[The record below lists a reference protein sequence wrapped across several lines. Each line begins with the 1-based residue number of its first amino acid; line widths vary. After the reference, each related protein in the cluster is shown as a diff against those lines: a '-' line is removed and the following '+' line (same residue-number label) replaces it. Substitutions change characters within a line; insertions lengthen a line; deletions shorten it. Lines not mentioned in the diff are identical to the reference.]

1 MALETHFTTS
11 ITLMVLM
18 TLHYGSALKPTG
30 ASTTVS
36 HIPATKISK
45 FEGNG
50 CPGICTCGLSFDRDV
65 LRISDCSEDPKDDL
79 NQVIDSHKDIVRLEI
94 VDSYLTTL
102 PYNLSNLKQLTHLK
116 LQNNMLEIVSK
127 ELYSLTHLKSLDLSF
142 NEIDAIPC
150 ELSNLTELTFL
161 NFSGNWIES
170 INCGFSDMAKL
181 TTLDLSYNDFNEFDP
196 CQLSTLSHLTTH
208 DLSLNGIQTVF
219 CNPLSCD
226 MSNLSQLSSLDLS
239 SNKIQSVQ
247 CDFSNFPS
255 LTYLK
260 LLHNKLSTFPCDLS
274 TLTQVTSLDLSNN
287 EISSVQCNLANL
299 TNLTSLKLFENDLD
313 RFPCELSTL
322 NYLTSLDLSNNK
334 IKSVHCDFSKFGR
347 LTYLNFGYNKLSTFP
362 CDLSTLTQVTSL
374 DFTHNQIS
382 SVPCNLSNL
391 TNLIHLNLISNH
403 LNKFPC
409 ELSSLNRL
417 SSLDLSENRIRSVQC
432 DVSNLTRLTS
442 LGLSA
447 NKLFTFPRKLST
459 LTSLTTLDLTDNEI
473 PSMQLNLSN
482 LTRLNSFEIAGNNLN
497 TFQCELSILTQLT
510 YLDLSFNMIA
520 SVKCDLSNLTQL
532 TSLNLQANDLSTVP
546 SALFTLLSLTSL
558 DLSHNHLTS
567 LPYGLSTL
575 TQLTHLDISRNS
587 LTTVPCAISNL
598 TLLINL
604 NLVGNKIMSLQCD
617 LSHLTH
623 LTYLNLGS
631 NHLST
636 FPCPLT
642 ALTNLEAL
650 VISKNRITS
659 VHCNL
664 SNLTCLTGLNLN
676 YNALPIVPSELFA
689 LTQLNSLALSQN
701 EIESVPCGMSTLTQL
716 RFLYLDNNH
725 INSVVC
731 DLSNLTKV
739 IEFDLSNNEIY
750 TLDSWPIS
758 LTYKG
763 SLKYLG
769 FEYNYI
775 SQFTNHARA
784 PASLCI
790 EKMSAISLYR
800 NNIKHFMDI
809 IKGWNLKVSSNEELS
824 ECLDLLLDK
833 VEGNPLSCDCI
844 DYGVYKQMQA
854 RNVTGYELMCHYPA
868 RLRDKDPLKLSLDQF
883 ICDISTNCPAG
894 CKCTKSP
901 YYQNITVNCEQ
912 FEENLLPK
920 DIPKLPSE
928 EYQYCLDYRE
938 GNMSKLSYR
947 PYLSKIG
954 TAKFSH
960 NAISEVSLDAILAL
974 QNVSVLHLDDNR
986 LERLPD
992 NITTAQ
998 LRNVIDVTL
1007 SRNPWVCDC
1016 AALST
1021 KKWMT
1026 DHEKAIT
1033 DKHLVKC
1040 NSPSLMSNRKMMYT
1054 EDNLFCPNE
1063 NSNYVILAA
1072 VFGSCIPII
1081 CIILFSIIVMRI
1093 RKLIIDKHL
1102 AERMMI
1108 LDETNKEFDVFVSYA
1123 SEDEDYILD
1132 DFIPELENHNFKVC
1146 FHRIHFLGGN
1156 TIIDNISECI
1166 NNSKRTLV
1174 YFSNFYKDSRFC
1186 MYEFKEALNKD
1197 VREGTV
1203 RLITIKDTD
1212 LDVTDL
1218 DDSTRAYFEK
1228 STYIEKDVVK
1238 FWDNILHSLPKKPAD
1253 IEDVEMQE
1261 L

>member
-1 MALETHFTTS
+1 MALEAHFTIS

-18 TLHYGSALKPTG
+18 TLYYGSALKPTG

-45 FEGNG
+45 FDGNG
-50 CPGICTCGLSFDRDV
+50 CPVICTCGLSFDRDV
-65 LRISDCSEDPKDDL
+65 LRISDCSKDPKDEL
-79 NQVIDSHKDIVRLEI
+79 NQVIDSHKDIARLEI
-94 VDSYLTTL
+94 VNSYLTTL

-116 LQNNMLEIVSK
+116 LQNNMLGIVSK
-127 ELYSLTHLKSLDLSF
+127 ELFSLTHLKSLDLSF
-142 NEIDAIPC
+142 NEMDAIPC
-150 ELSNLTELTFL
+150 ELSDLTELTVL
-161 NFSGNWIES
+161 DLSGNWIES
-170 INCGFSDMAKL
+170 IMCDLSNMAKL
-181 TTLDLSYNDFNEFDP
+181 ATLDLSYNNFNAFNP
-196 CQLSTLSHLTTH
+196 CQLSTLSHLTTL
-208 DLSLNGIQTVF
+208 DLSVNQIQAVL
-219 CNPLSCD
+219 CDPLSCD
-226 MSNLSQLSSLDLS
+226 MSNLSQLRSLDLL
-239 SNKIQSVQ
+239 NNNIQSVQ
-247 CDFSNFPS
+247 CDFSNFSS
-255 LTYLK
+255 LTYL
-260 LLHNKLSTFPCDLS
+260 NFSSNDLSTFACDLS
-274 TLTQVTSLDLSNN
+274 SLTQVTSLDLSNN
-287 EISSVQCNLANL
+287 WISSVQCNLANL
-299 TNLTSLKLFENDLD
+299 TNLTSLNLFGNELD

-322 NYLTSLDLSNNK
+322 TQLTSLDLS
-334 IKSVHCDFSKFGR
+334 V
-347 LTYLNFGYNKLSTFP
+347 
-362 CDLSTLTQVTSL
+362 
-374 DFTHNQIS
+374 NQI
-382 SVPCNLSNL
+382 
-391 TNLIHLNLISNH
+391 T
-403 LNKFPC
+403 
-409 ELSSLNRL
+409 
-417 SSLDLSENRIRSVQC
+417 SVQC
-432 DVSNLTRLTS
+432 DFSNLTRLIS
-442 LGLSA
+442 LHLSA
-447 NKLFTFPRKLST
+447 NKLFTFPWILST
-459 LTSLTTLDLTDNEI
+459 LTNLTTLYLGDNEI
-473 PSMQLNLSN
+473 PSVQVNLSN
-482 LTRLNSFEIAGNNLN
+482 LTRLNSLELSGNNLN
-497 TFQCELSILTQLT
+497 TFPCELSILTQLT
-510 YLDLSFNMIA
+510 SLDLSYNMIA

-532 TSLNLQANDLSTVP
+532 TSLSLQANDLSTVP

-598 TLLINL
+598 ILLTNL
-604 NLVGNKIMSLQCD
+604 KLVGNKIMSVQCD

-642 ALTNLEAL
+642 ALTNLETL
-650 VISKNRITS
+650 VISNNRITS

-664 SNLTCLTGLNLN
+664 LNLTSLTDLNLI
-676 YNALPIVPSELFA
+676 YNALPIVSSELFA
-689 LTQLNSLALSQN
+689 LTQLNSLALSHN
-701 EIESVPCGMSTLTQL
+701 EIESVPCGLSTLTQL
-716 RFLYLDNNH
+716 MFLYLHNNH
-725 INSVVC
+725 IHSVVC
-731 DLSNLTKV
+731 DLSNLTKL

-750 TLDSWPIS
+750 ALDSWPIS

-769 FEYNYI
+769 LDYNYI

-784 PASLCI
+784 PATLCN
-790 EKMSAISLYR
+790 EKIRAISLYR

-809 IKGWNLKVSSNEELS
+809 VEGWNLKVSNNEELS
-824 ECLDLLLDK
+824 ECLDLLVDQIEK
-833 VEGNPLSCDCI
+833 NPLSCDCV
-844 DYGVYKQMQA
+844 DYDAYRQMQA
-854 RNVTGYELMCHYPA
+854 RNVTGYELTCHYPA
-868 RLRDKDPLKLSLDQF
+868 RLYGKDPFKLSLDQF

-894 CKCTKSP
+894 CKCTNIP

-912 FEENLLPK
+912 FAENLLPK

-928 EYQYCLDYRE
+928 EYQYCIDYRE

-947 PYLSKIG
+947 PYLSKIR

-998 LRNVIDVTL
+998 LRDVIDVTL

-1026 DHEKAIT
+1026 DHAKAIT

-1054 EDNLFCPNE
+1054 EDNLFCTNE
-1063 NSNYVILAA
+1063 NSDYVILAA
-1072 VFGSCIPII
+1072 FFGTCIPVI
-1081 CIILFSIIVMRI
+1081 CIFSIIVMRI
-1093 RKLIIDKHL
+1093 RKFIIDKHL
-1102 AERMMI
+1102 AERMMH
-1108 LDETNKEFDVFVSYA
+1108 LDETDKEFDVFVSYA
-1123 SEDEDYILD
+1123 NEDEDYILD
-1132 DFIPELENHNFKVC
+1132 DFIPQLENHNFKVC

-1156 TIIDNISECI
+1156 TIIDNISECV

-1203 RLITIKDTD
+1203 RLITIKDQD

-1228 STYIEKDVVK
+1228 CTYIEKDAIK
-1238 FWDNILHSLPKKPAD
+1238 FWENILHSLPKKPDD

>member
-1 MALETHFTTS
+1 MALEAHFTRS
-11 ITLMVLM
+11 ITFMVLM
-18 TLHYGSALKPTG
+18 TLYYGSALKPTG

-50 CPGICTCGLSFDRDV
+50 CPVICTCGLSFDRDV
-65 LRISDCSEDPKDDL
+65 LRISDCSEDPEDDL
-79 NQVIDSHKDIVRLEI
+79 TQVIDLHKDIVRLEI
-94 VDSYLTTL
+94 VDSRLTTL
-102 PYNLSNLKQLTHLK
+102 AYNLSNLKQLTHLK
-116 LQNNMLEIVSK
+116 LQNNMPGIVSK
-127 ELYSLTHLKSLDLSF
+127 ELFSLTHLKSLDLSF

-170 INCGFSDMAKL
+170 INCGFSDMANL
-181 TTLDLSYNDFNEFDP
+181 TTLDLSYNDFYAFDP
-196 CQLSTLSHLTTH
+196 CQLSTLSHLTTL
-208 DLSLNGIQTVF
+208 DLSMNKIQAVL
-219 CNPLSCD
+219 CDPISCD
-226 MSNLSQLSSLDLS
+226 MSNLSQLRSLDLS
-239 SNKIQSVQ
+239 NNNIQSVQ
-247 CDFSNFPS
+247 CDFSNFSS
-255 LTYLK
+255 LTYLTFG
-260 LLHNKLSTFPCDLS
+260 LNALSTFPCDLS
-274 TLTQVTSLDLSNN
+274 SLTQVTSLDLSYNQ
-287 EISSVQCNLANL
+287 ISSVQCNLANL
-299 TNLTSLKLFENDLD
+299 TKLTSLNLFGNYLD
-313 RFPCELSTL
+313 KFPCELSTL
-322 NYLTSLDLSNNK
+322 NGLTSLDLSNNQ
-334 IKSVHCDFSKFGR
+334 
-347 LTYLNFGYNKLSTFP
+347 LT
-362 CDLSTLTQVTSL
+362 
-374 DFTHNQIS
+374 
-382 SVPCNLSNL
+382 
-391 TNLIHLNLISNH
+391 
-403 LNKFPC
+403 
-409 ELSSLNRL
+409 
-417 SSLDLSENRIRSVQC
+417 SVQC
-432 DVSNLTRLTS
+432 DFSNLTRLIS
-442 LGLSA
+442 LHLSA
-447 NKLFTFPRKLST
+447 NKFFTFPWILST
-459 LTSLTTLDLTDNEI
+459 LTNLTTLYLGDNEI
-473 PSMQLNLSN
+473 PSVQVNLSN
-482 LTRLNSFEIAGNNLN
+482 LTRLNSLELSGNNLN
-497 TFQCELSILTQLT
+497 TFPCELSILTQLT
-510 YLDLSFNMIA
+510 YLDISYNMIA

-558 DLSHNHLTS
+558 DLSHNQLTS
-567 LPYGLSTL
+567 LSYGLSTL

-587 LTTVPCAISNL
+587 LTTVSCAISNL
-598 TLLINL
+598 ILLTNL
-604 NLVGNKIMSLQCD
+604 KLVGNKIMSVQCD

-642 ALTNLEAL
+642 ALTNLETL

-664 SNLTCLTGLNLN
+664 SNLTSLTDLNLN

-701 EIESVPCGMSTLTQL
+701 KIESVPCGMSTLTQL
-716 RFLYLDNNH
+716 TFLYLDNNH

-731 DLSNLTKV
+731 DLSNLTKL

-750 TLDSWPIS
+750 ALDSWPIS

-769 FEYNYI
+769 FDYNYI

-790 EKMSAISLYR
+790 EKISAISLYG

-809 IKGWNLKVSSNEELS
+809 INGWNLKVISNEELS
-824 ECLDLLLDK
+824 DCLDLLVDQI
-833 VEGNPLSCDCI
+833 EENPLSCDCV
-844 DYGVYKQMQA
+844 DYDAYRQMQA

-868 RLRDKDPLKLSLDQF
+868 RLRDKDPSKLSLDQF

-894 CKCTKSP
+894 CKCTNSP
-901 YYQNITVNCEQ
+901 YYLNITVNCEQ
-912 FEENLLPK
+912 FEKDLLPK

-938 GNMSKLSYR
+938 GNMSILSYR
-947 PYLSKIG
+947 PYLSKIR

-960 NAISEVSLDAILAL
+960 NAISEISLDAILAL

-1026 DHEKAIT
+1026 DHAKAIT

-1054 EDNLFCPNE
+1054 EDNLFCSNE
-1063 NSNYVILAA
+1063 NSNYVIQAA

-1102 AERMMI
+1102 AEQMML

-1197 VREGTV
+1197 VREGTI

-1212 LDVTDL
+1212 LDMTDL

-1228 STYIEKDVVK
+1228 RTYIEKDAIK
-1238 FWDNILHSLPKKPAD
+1238 FWENILHSLPKKPAD